1 MPSSKVAR
9 KRPVGKK
16 KDEQLKREIDSLKG
30 EIREMKEIV
39 NMLLNM
45 VIDTDEEEEYPGMQF
60 PEFEER
66 YGPNN

>member
-1 MPSSKVAR
+1 MPNSKVLR
-9 KRPVGKK
+9 KKPVGKK
-16 KDEQLKREIDSLKG
+16 ENEQLKQEIDSLKG

-45 VIDTDEEEEYPGMQF
+45 VIDTDEDEEYSGIQF
-60 PEFEER
+60 PDFEDR

>member
-1 MPSSKVAR
+1 MPNSKVSR
-9 KRPVGKK
+9 KKTVGRKE
-16 KDEQLKREIDSLKG
+16 DEQLQREIDSLRG

-45 VIDTDEEEEYPGMQF
+45 VIDTDEEEEYPGVQF

>member
-1 MPSSKVAR
+1 MPNSKVPR
-9 KRPVGKK
+9 KKAVGRQ
-16 KDEQLKREIDSLKG
+16 DEQLKKEIDSLKG

-45 VIDTDEEEEYPGMQF
+45 VIDTDDDEEYPGAQF

>member
-1 MPSSKVAR
+1 MPDKKVQKKQTVGSKEN
-9 KRPVGKK
+9 
-16 KDEQLKREIDSLKG
+16 EQLRKEIENLRG

-45 VIDTDEEEEYPGMQF
+45 VMETDEEEEYPGMEF
-60 PEFEER
+60 PGFEDK

>member
-1 MPSSKVAR
+1 MPDKKVNR
-9 KRPVGKK
+9 KRGARGEN
-16 KDEQLKREIDSLKG
+16 EQLKKEIENLRG

-45 VIDTDEEEEYPGMQF
+45 VMDTDEEQEYPGMDF
-60 PEFEER
+60 PGAEER